1 MYSRKE
7 TEVATRQ
14 IRDDFGYNA
23 QLVFETIARRENST
37 FDYLRSSLPL
47 KRRTCGNIL
56 YTLLKHGCVKV
67 QPCAF
72 QQIQRETH
80 KKYIY
85 GVDLA
90 YVNCRRRFSRYIL
103 YTEQKYGAKHAQI
116 VLTVLLLGT
125 VSFQQLMLAI
135 QKLNLKDGGIRN
147 ENLYERGFVDL
158 TRAGLLCQ
166 TNVTTVQRRSK
177 QLEGVDEVDLATH
190 EIEGVDYH
198 GCFWRINP
206 RTFDDGLRQM
216 YVQSQLRPDSEYLTE
231 KIETHILS
239 QRQKYVEAIIRCRLG
254 PHALRIYRLLS
265 HSHLEQ
271 KQIAELSMVPIKD
284 TRDILYKLLKF
295 DYVRMQE
302 LARTHDHAPSRTNY
316 LWRANP
322 LDVEKAMKK
331 ELVQTLMSMQ
341 IKHSSLAS
349 LCRYH
354 PHHLQKLL
362 EMQRGVKTELRR
374 LEFATIRLDMLL
386 LIFDDITCS

>member
-7 TEVATRQ
+7 IEVAIRQ

-37 FDYLRSSLPL
+37 FDYLRSSLPM

-72 QQIQRETH
+72 QRIHRETL
-80 KKYIY
+80 KRNTY

-103 YTEQKYGAKHAQI
+103 YTEQKYSAKHARI
-116 VLTVLLLGT
+116 VLTTLLTGT
-125 VSFQQLMLAI
+125 VSFQQLMMTM
-135 QKLNLKDGGIRN
+135 QKLNFNEGEIRH
-147 ENLYERGFVDL
+147 ENLYERAFADL
-158 TRAGLLCQ
+158 VRAGLLCQ
-166 TNVTTVQRRSK
+166 TNFATMHRPSK
-177 QLEGVDEVDLATH
+177 QLDEVILVTDELVN
-190 EIEGVDYH
+190 VDYH
-198 GCFWRINP
+198 GCFWCINP
-206 RTFDDGLRQM
+206 RTFDGALRQM
-216 YVQSQLRPDSEYLTE
+216 YVQSQLQPDSERLT
-231 KIETHILS
+231 KQIETHILS
-239 QRQKYVEAIIRCRLG
+239 QRQKYVEAVIRCRLG
-254 PHALRIYRLLS
+254 PHALRIFRLLS
-265 HSHLEQ
+265 QSHLEQ

-316 LWRANP
+316 LWRANR

-341 IKHSSLAS
+341 IKLSSLSS
-349 LCRYH
+349 LRRYH
-354 PHHLQKLL
+354 PRHLQKLL
-362 EMQRGVKTELRR
+362 EMQCGVKTELQR
-374 LEFATIRLDMLL
+374 LQFATIRLDALL